1 MSFYEA
7 LEASLL
13 RRGADDLGHC
23 FAGPA
28 PIREVCLAPTEQEA
42 TVWLAYITGGA
53 GSIDTLIDAAAEAA
67 GAAGLESSATIMLE
81 AAGPK
86 TARMWRTQGFTE
98 LDRSPEEAAN
108 VYWETEPGYIPMEA
122 RVSWLVAKR
131 RLLS

>member
-1 MSFYEA
+1 VSFYEA

-67 GAAGLESSATIMLE
+67 GAA
-81 AAGPK
+81 
-86 TARMWRTQGFTE
+86 
-98 LDRSPEEAAN
+98 PEEAAN